1 MRSRSVDVGHPLML
15 REWGDGGRRIF
26 AVHALGAVS
35 SGALFNCAVG
45 PLVEAGWQVTAPDL
59 PGFAD
64 SPALAPE
71 EYDITR
77 MAELMWR
84 VAGAGPVVLLGHS
97 VGGAIALRMHQLRPD
112 DVDALVL
119 LDSGHLDYGALHP
132 ELLDKTLDEWLADTP
147 EPLSVDNAD
156 DLAEALGIE
165 AGDPV
170 LDDLLVAV
178 DEVGG
183 RLVSR
188 TAGLASVAARYA
200 LVVARCS
207 DDWPGL
213 AAAGTPTLLLLATEP
228 PEARAQNEEWGGRF
242 AAAVPH
248 ADVRLLADGT
258 HSLVTDFREQLGR
271 DVADWLGS
279 LTDD

>member
-1 MRSRSVDVGHPLML
+1 ML
-15 REWGDGGRRIF
+15 REWGDGDRRIL

-64 SPALAPE
+64 SPAVAPE
-71 EYDITR
+71 EYDVTR

-84 VAGAGPVVLLGHS
+84 VAGDEPLVLLGHS
-97 VGGAIALRMHQLRPD
+97 VGGAIALRMHELRPD
-112 DVDALVL
+112 AVRALVL

-132 ELLDKTLDEWLADTP
+132 ELLDKSLDEWLADTP
-147 EPLSVDNAD
+147 EPLSVAD
-156 DLAEALGIE
+156 GSELAEALGIDVD
-165 AGDPV
+165 DPV
-170 LDDLLVAV
+170 MDDLLVAV

-188 TAGLASVAARYA
+188 TVGLASVAARYA

-207 DDWPGL
+207 DDWAGL
-213 AAAGTPTLLLLATEP
+213 AAAGTPTLLVLATEP
-228 PEARAQNEEWGGRF
+228 PATRDQNEEWGARF
-242 AAAVPH
+242 GAAVPH
-248 ADVRLLADGT
+248 AEVRLVEGAT
-258 HSLVTDFREQLGR
+258 HSMATDLREGLGR
-271 DVADWLGS
+271 DLADWLEP
-279 LTDD
+279 LTRA